1 MERVLRII
9 TEYQWWI
16 YGVLGLILIFYLRRA
31 IMARRENARSI
42 FKLEQEQAQAR
53 YNRSAGISAV
63 ILLVA
68 VAVFLDHQSGADP
81 TSPRDACANPDA
93 DHRTA
98 RRADPDADAA
108 AAHDDADTQANPH
121 PTEAPNAGDTHTR
134 GGGHRHARSPT
145 ARLS

>member
-68 VAVFLDHQSGADP
+68 VVFLITNPGADP
-81 TSPRDACANPDA
+81 RPKRHLCQPR
-93 DHRTA
+93 R
-98 RRADPDADAA
+98 
-108 AAHDDADTQANPH
+108 
-121 PTEAPNAGDTHTR
+121 
-134 GGGHRHARSPT
+134 
-145 ARLS
+145 